1 MCKPVLD
8 ETVIIVIADPAQQS
22 VELELRYIHY

>member
-1 MCKPVLD
+1 MCEPVLD
-8 ETVIIVIADPAQQS
+8 EAVIVANADSAQPS